1 MWPDEDSRGHVKTAR
16 DAWRLVLCFPKLRSG
31 LFEEQGTPYSTEW
44 FQIDFNESEQ
54 VWEGPLVPFKINLEL
69 FSSFRGSLL
78 PKQITGKKLHFRKHG
93 TGKKT
98 AGDAWRQ
105 QGTRENSRG
114 CVKTPGDAWKHQWK
128 IQGTR
133 TNYSFFLFQLFLFHI
148 IFFFFISFFFFIYFN
163 RMQVKVFLR
172 AKWPGFPF
180 NFL

>member
-1 MWPDEDSRGHVKTAR
+1 MELFSSFRGSLLPKQITAKKLHFRKHGTGKKTAG
-16 DAWRLVLCFPKLRSG
+16 DAWRLVSCFPKLRSG

-78 PKQITGKKLHFRKHG
+78 PKQITGKKLLFRKHG

-114 CVKTPGDAWKHQWK
+114 RVKTGIVLPKTKEWLIWGAGD
-128 IQGTR
+128 T
-133 TNYSFFLFQLFLFHI
+133 L
-148 IFFFFISFFFFIYFN
+148 
-163 RMQVKVFLR
+163 
-172 AKWPGFPF
+172 
-180 NFL
+180 

>member
-1 MWPDEDSRGHVKTAR
+1 MWPDEDSRGRVKTAG

-44 FQIDFNESEQ
+44 FQIDFDESEQ

-98 AGDAWRQ
+98 AGDAWRLVSCFPKLRSGLFEE
-105 QGTRENSRG
+105 QGT
-114 CVKTPGDAWKHQWK
+114 P
-128 IQGTR
+128 
-133 TNYSFFLFQLFLFHI
+133 YSDTSIKNTVLRP
-148 IFFFFISFFFFIYFN
+148 N
-163 RMQVKVFLR
+163 RQYKASTAEVAEYR
-172 AKWPGFPF
+172 YS
-180 NFL
+180 

>member
-1 MWPDEDSRGHVKTAR
+1 MKTAG
-16 DAWRLVLCFPKLRSG
+16 DAWRLVSCFPKLRSG

-114 CVKTPGDAWKHQWK
+114 RVKTAGDAWRLVSCFPKLRSAYLRSRGHLIVLNDSK
-128 IQGTR
+128 LILMSLRGPLGPIQNKFG
-133 TNYSFFLFQLFLFHI
+133 I
-148 IFFFFISFFFFIYFN
+148 I
-163 RMQVKVFLR
+163 Q
-172 AKWPGFPF
+172 
-180 NFL
+180 